1 MVLYMRHLRSW
12 VRLPFH
18 VLDLRQWFSGK
29 IQRCHRWAP
38 SSILGWRIFLFR
50 ISAHTT
56 FRHDCSH
63 CFLYKIKLVSHLTA
77 SIAQLGERK
86 TEDLEAP
93 CSIHGRSTCR
103 GGLVGYDA
111 ALTQLRSW
119 VRFPF
124 LVLCASGLVVKSNV
138 AIVGPRVRFSAGA

>member
-1 MVLYMRHLRSW
+1 MH
-12 VRLPFH
+12 P
-18 VLDLRQWFSGK
+18 
-29 IQRCHRWAP
+29 A
-38 SSILGWRIFLFR
+38 
-50 ISAHTT
+50 
-56 FRHDCSH
+56 
-63 CFLYKIKLVSHLTA
+63 A

-119 VRFPF
+119 VRLPF
-124 LVLCASGLVVKSNV
+124 LVLCDNVLRYNPTLPSLGPEFDFRPAHFLFRFTTAPLWVLDCGYDSYSMRAICVVVKSNITV
-138 AIVGPRVRFSAGA
+138 VGPRVRFPVHLVFQDNS

>member
-1 MVLYMRHLRSW
+1 MVKSTVAIFGPRVQFSAGACNRCTYTRDDVDVVSVVAVAI
-12 VRLPFH
+12 VRVVCVH
-18 VLDLRQWFSGK
+18 FST
-29 IQRCHRWAP
+29 
-38 SSILGWRIFLFR
+38 R
-50 ISAHTT
+50 IS
-56 FRHDCSH
+56 
-63 CFLYKIKLVSHLTA
+63 IVTA

-93 CSIHGRSTCR
+93 CSIHGRSTRKKCR
-103 GGLVGYDA
+103 DGLVGYDA

-138 AIVGPRVRFSAGA
+138 AIVGPRVRFSAGAFFFSG